1 MKADMSYLIMYLIQG
16 IIFREGFMR
25 PVLSTKMS
33 GDAESVEHKDR
44 GAGKKSTGALWKLMR
59 EKALETGVQGVPNIG
74 RARDGVRRVFWI
86 LVVFTG
92 TGESTVN

>member
-1 MKADMSYLIMYLIQG
+1 
-16 IIFREGFMR
+16 MR

-33 GDAESVEHKDR
+33 GDADSAEQKDR
-44 GAGKKSTGALWKLMR
+44 GTGKKSTGALWKLMK

-92 TGESTVN
+92 TGESTVK

>member
-1 MKADMSYLIMYLIQG
+1 
-16 IIFREGFMR
+16 MR

-33 GDAESVEHKDR
+33 GDAESAERKDR
-44 GAGKKSTGALWKLMR
+44 GAEKSTGALWKLMK

-92 TGESTVN
+92 TGESTVNLY